1 MQSFKN
7 NILILFA
14 HPALQNSRVNSQ
26 LIDYV
31 TDLDGIT
38 FHDLYETY
46 PDFNIDV
53 KHEQNLLLEND
64 IIVFHHPLFWFS
76 IPAILREW
84 MDLVLQHMWAYG
96 KTGMALRGKKL
107 FSVITTGG
115 RESMFQHDGSHGNTM
130 IEFLAPI
137 RQSAHVCGM
146 DFLPPFVVHG
156 TRNITQP
163 EIKSYGVDYQNLI
176 LSLRDGKVD
185 LEAAR
190 SHQRINS
197 NLERI
202 ITT

>member
-31 TDLDGIT
+31 KDLDGIT

-46 PDFNIDV
+46 PDFYIDV

-64 IIVFHHPLFWFS
+64 IIIFHHPLFWFS

-84 MDLVLQHMWAYG
+84 MDLVLKHMWAYG
-96 KTGMALRGKKL
+96 KTGLALRGKKL
-107 FSVITTGG
+107 FNATTTGG
-115 RESMFQHDGSHGNTM
+115 RKSMYQHHGFHGSTL

-163 EIKSYGVDYQNLI
+163 EIKHHGEDYQNLI
-176 LSLRDGKVD
+176 LALRDGKVD

-190 SHQRINS
+190 AYQRLNS
-197 NLERI
+197 NLESII
-202 ITT
+202 IT

>member
-1 MQSFKN
+1 MKIFEN

-14 HPALQNSRVNSQ
+14 HPALQNSSVNRQ
-26 LIDYV
+26 LIKYV

-38 FHDLYETY
+38 FHDLYEAY
-46 PDFNIDV
+46 PDFHINV

-76 IPAILREW
+76 VPAIVREW

-96 KTGMALRGKKL
+96 KTGKALEGKTL
-107 FSVITTGG
+107 FNVITTGG
-115 RESMFQHDGSHGNTM
+115 RESLFQHDGSHGNTI

-137 RQSAHVCGM
+137 RQSAYVCGM
-146 DFLPPFVVHG
+146 NFLPPFVVYG
-156 TRNITQP
+156 TRDITQQ
-163 EIKSYGVDYQNLI
+163 EIVNHGEDYQKMLVA
-176 LSLRDGKVD
+176 LRDGKVN

-190 SHQRINS
+190 SHQRLNS
-197 NLERI
+197 DLESI